1 MVYKLDKHLQTSLI
15 ELKTPSSPVSGFVGF
30 LDAFLLKNNK
40 GSRLEKLF
48 TTRSCQYEGFK
59 LNIINLSS
67 GESNVKQKAAVSF
80 LGVKLYKPSI
90 YTISNICQFFF
101 KRFLQCT
108 LTYALM
114 WQMINQRLYFFYSA
128 VTWPLI
134 RNVRK
139 SVTKEKHLSWKK
151 ACRFTT

>member
-1 MVYKLDKHLQTSLI
+1 MRYAVHKQRQYGNARTELDQWHIAHGFLPSCLQDKYLQTSLI

-30 LDAFLLKNNK
+30 LDAFLLNNNE

-59 LNIINLSS
+59 LNIVNLSS
-67 GESNVKQKAAVSF
+67 GENNVHQKAAVCF

-90 YTISNICQFFF
+90 YTISNSCQFFF
-101 KRFLQCT
+101 KGFLQCT

-114 WQMINQRLYFFYSA
+114 
-128 VTWPLI
+128 
-134 RNVRK
+134 
-139 SVTKEKHLSWKK
+139 
-151 ACRFTT
+151 